1 MEKHEMMS
9 LEDSGQLRDKMR
21 FFEQELLKNH
31 HIDPNLYVEYNVKR
45 GLRDSA
51 GKGVLTGLTEISDVN
66 GYNLINGR
74 QIPADGRLY
83 YQGINVQDIISGL
96 NGRRFGFE
104 ETIYLLIFGKLPDKE
119 ELSRFLD
126 MMSDME
132 ELGGRFVRD
141 VVMKGT
147 NANIMNAMQ
156 RCVLALYTYD
166 DNPEDIS
173 PENVLRQSLEL
184 IAKLLKLPYI
194 LTMHIAISERMIPYL
209 SVIRRRGFL
218 SPRTFFLCFARME
231 NTQNW
236 KQKFWILH

>member
-96 NGRRFGFE
+96 NGRRSTVDFFYSKD
-104 ETIYLLIFGKLPDKE
+104 ILDKFINRII
-119 ELSRFLD
+119 RFP
-126 MMSDME
+126 
-132 ELGGRFVRD
+132 FYKHFPV
-141 VVMKGT
+141 
-147 NANIMNAMQ
+147 
-156 RCVLALYTYD
+156 
-166 DNPEDIS
+166 
-173 PENVLRQSLEL
+173 
-184 IAKLLKLPYI
+184 
-194 LTMHIAISERMIPYL
+194 
-209 SVIRRRGFL
+209 
-218 SPRTFFLCFARME
+218 
-231 NTQNW
+231 
-236 KQKFWILH
+236 

>member
-1 MEKHEMMS
+1 
-9 LEDSGQLRDKMR
+9 
-21 FFEQELLKNH
+21 
-31 HIDPNLYVEYNVKR
+31 
-45 GLRDSA
+45 
-51 GKGVLTGLTEISDVN
+51 
-66 GYNLINGR
+66 
-74 QIPADGRLY
+74 
-83 YQGINVQDIISGL
+83 
-96 NGRRFGFE
+96 
-104 ETIYLLIFGKLPDKE
+104 
-119 ELSRFLD
+119 
-126 MMSDME
+126 ME

-209 SVIRRRGFL
+209 SVNPQKGL
-218 SPRTFFLCFARME
+218 SLAE
-231 NTQNW
+231 NILLMLRPDGKYDRNW

>member
-1 MEKHEMMS
+1 MENNEMMS

-218 SPRTFFLCFARME
+218 LPRTFFLCFARME

>member
-218 SPRTFFLCFARME
+218 LPRTFFLCFARME